1 MPIRSRLISAL
12 CLLLSI
18 SSGVVFAQANI
29 HSVSLEELK
38 VSYTLPS
45 GAEESK
51 ALYPVGSTMGVTDV
65 PTDRKTQKL
74 NITVSNGSGATLARG
89 TVQDDRNYVLM
100 PSGQGFQLL
109 PSGNYSRGSGSI
121 YPGIVIVNA
130 LPEGYKVDL
139 FGMNG
144 KHGIKDARVSRSFDL
159 ANANKTSPEEDRY
172 RMVIT
177 GPDGTQYTDTE
188 HAHAGSFMVIHKTY
202 NGPIG
207 ASRAGY
213 IDSRAA
219 KK

>member
-1 MPIRSRLISAL
+1 MLARSRLMVSL
-12 CLLLSI
+12 CLLLAVTANAAI
-18 SSGVVFAQANI
+18 AQANI

-38 VSYTLPS
+38 LSYTLPS

-51 ALYPVGSTMGVTDV
+51 TLSPVGSTMGVSEV

-74 NITVSNGSGATLARG
+74 NVTVSNASGATIARG

-100 PSGQGFQLL
+100 PSGQGFVLQA
-109 PSGNYSRGSGSI
+109 SGNYARGSGAI
-121 YPGIVIVNA
+121 FPGIVIVNA

-139 FGMNG
+139 FGLNG
-144 KHGIKDARVSRSFDL
+144 RHGIKDAKVSRSFDL
-159 ANANKTSPEEDRY
+159 ANANMTSPEEDRY

-177 GPDGTQYTDTE
+177 GPDGTQYTDAE
-188 HAHAGSFMVIHKTY
+188 HAHPGSFMVLHKTY
-202 NGPIG
+202 NGPIS

-213 IDSRAA
+213 IDSRTA